1 MSTQKKNKILII
13 STNAIGDAYLSM
25 SAIELLEN
33 EYGNVDF
40 TFIFPKSTRELNI
53 SKDTNY
59 KILYASKSI
68 VNFVLILTELFF
80 HKYDFAFS
88 FFPGRY
94 NTFLLKLSKS
104 KNKGGYFNY
113 KKIERWDN
121 QILIPTIYR
130 QGEFEAAAKWSDS
143 KNYLELI
150 GNILRCFVPEV
161 TVKKC
166 KPFISDKVIYN
177 SDTIIIHGI
186 SRNSDRSFTIAQ
198 FNTIVKFLDELSI
211 KNIYILGS
219 KKDNERIKEN
229 LNYSNVSYLSDL
241 SLEKLVMQL
250 STSFLI
256 ATDSFP
262 LHIADAYNTNFIGLF
277 TSTKP
282 EAVLTN
288 VKKSIILKKD
298 SFSEISVQE
307 FEEELN
313 KIKQYFLE
321 HRFI

>member
-1 MSTQKKNKILII
+1 MKKILII

-40 TFIFPKSTRELNI
+40 TFVFPKSARELNI

-68 VNFVLILTELFF
+68 ANFVLIIAKLFY
-80 HKYDFAFS
+80 HKYDFTFS

-94 NTFLLKLSKS
+94 NTFLLKLCRS

-130 QGEFEAAAKWSDS
+130 QGEFEAAAKWSYS

-282 EAVLTN
+282 DAVLTN

-321 HRFI
+321 HRYI